1 MFEYLNKPEYG
12 CAFLEKLEPEIN
24 KSQDNLF
31 ISNDLKMFL
40 INFFFEAHYR
50 TINREVETKLSGLP
64 IARSL
69 AIFDKLEK
77 ELQEEDLILF
87 KQFQEEHL
95 KLPSILRY
103 HQLFTLILKICIKE
117 NGVIN
122 SKNLTELLQT
132 EAFSLDEASIIKIE
146 ILKVLE
152 DLSHTQPEISNF
164 FDKFSDHVKDQS
176 TFLHDDNP
184 FYKKPFYKLLLNN
197 EKMFI
202 CPSPYILFW
211 SMAWSPLSKLITYSK
226 RDLSNS
232 IGNSYA
238 NYVEDFLN
246 FYSKTKHFNPTTL
259 DDVIK
264 NETVSGEGATFFLA
278 IYRKL
283 LMSSKIQCGSFSILS
298 ISQFENLIISNN
310 LESFAKECEEQFQ
323 KINHLTS
330 VEFEDALSALGMKF
344 NFPKN
349 TLDLS
354 FFNLYIKRLGV

>member
-1 MFEYLNKPEYG
+1 
-12 CAFLEKLEPEIN
+12 
-24 KSQDNLF
+24 
-31 ISNDLKMFL
+31 
-40 INFFFEAHYR
+40 
-50 TINREVETKLSGLP
+50 
-64 IARSL
+64 
-69 AIFDKLEK
+69 
-77 ELQEEDLILF
+77 
-87 KQFQEEHL
+87 
-95 KLPSILRY
+95 
-103 HQLFTLILKICIKE
+103 
-117 NGVIN
+117 
-122 SKNLTELLQT
+122 
-132 EAFSLDEASIIKIE
+132 
-146 ILKVLE
+146 
-152 DLSHTQPEISNF
+152 
-164 FDKFSDHVKDQS
+164 
-176 TFLHDDNP
+176 
-184 FYKKPFYKLLLNN
+184 
-197 EKMFI
+197 
-202 CPSPYILFW
+202 
-211 SMAWSPLSKLITYSK
+211 MAWSPLSKLITYSK

-264 NETVSGEGATFFLA
+264 NETKKADFLIETENYIFVVECKNSSGLRAPFTNSDKEKHPIIDRFNRLNGALEQCIKTAEEKSLFSSGKKIFSFVVVNETVSGEGAAFFLA

-344 NFPKN
+344 NFSKS

-354 FFNLYIKRLGV
+354 FFNLYIKRLGI